1 MLGEEVPT
9 VRSTPVKRGRHRHAC
24 VSTAASPGQKLPEIC
39 AVVSQEEARQWT
51 GVVLR
56 KRQKRVGSVRRRAR
70 ARREE
75 VAPTAR
81 ATQVKRALHQHV
93 FVSATARQPRG
104 SLEPDAAALLRAR
117 ELRGEKQSC
126 SRGTSGSQPKLASAR
141 RGGPRRAQ
149 ATRHRGARGLQQ
161 QRASGSELFKVG
173 GLVTSTQAN
182 AQQVDEIGRAH
193 V

>member
-1 MLGEEVPT
+1 VRLRHTLSADAGTRSRQQAPGSAEARQAVLEEQVPT

-24 VSTAASPGQKLPEIC
+24 VSTAASPGQKLLDIF
-39 AVVSQEEARQWT
+39 AVVSQEEARPWT

-117 ELRGEKQSC
+117 ELRGEKQSW
-126 SRGTSGSQPKLASAR
+126 SRGTSGSLPKLASAR

-149 ATRHRGARGLQQ
+149 ATRH
-161 QRASGSELFKVG
+161 
-173 GLVTSTQAN
+173 
-182 AQQVDEIGRAH
+182 
-193 V
+193 